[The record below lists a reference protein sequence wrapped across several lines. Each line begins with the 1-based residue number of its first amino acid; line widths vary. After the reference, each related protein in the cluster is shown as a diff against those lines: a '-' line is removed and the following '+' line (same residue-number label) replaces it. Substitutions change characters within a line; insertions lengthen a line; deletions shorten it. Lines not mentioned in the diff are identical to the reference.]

1 MRVTSSS
8 FPNLLNYQLGQL
20 STKQARLQV
29 QAGTGQR
36 FQTASEDPRAMRKVL
51 DLQSEMKALTQYEK
65 NISTL
70 KDSLATTYASTH
82 ALKTVSDRANE
93 ITTAA
98 DGLDTP
104 EELQTYGVEVNQLLE
119 RALQLANTRH
129 QTSYLFGGTK
139 NTQQPFVATR
149 DSAGKIISVVYNG
162 SASVNDTEIDE
173 GITLKTNI
181 PGANTT
187 GAGERGLF
195 ADNRPGVG
203 ADIFQHLLDLRDHL
217 ETANKTAIR
226 TTDLSNLLKDEE
238 NILFHF
244 GNVGAI
250 QSRLDITTSL
260 ANRRKASLEGLVSN
274 EADADLAQ
282 TLVSLSEIQSAYTAA
297 LQIGGKI
304 LSQSLLDYLR

>member
-1 MRVTSSS
+1 
-8 FPNLLNYQLGQL
+8 
-20 STKQARLQV
+20 
-29 QAGTGQR
+29 
-36 FQTASEDPRAMRKVL
+36 MRKVL

-70 KDSLATTYASTH
+70 KESLDTTYAATH

-149 DSAGKIISVVYNG
+149 DAEGKIISVVYNG
-162 SASVNDTEIDE
+162 SASVNDSEIDE

-187 GAGERGLF
+187 GVGERGLF

-203 ADIFQHLLDLRDHL
+203 ADIFQHLLDLRGHL
-217 ETANKTAIR
+217 ETADKTAIR

-297 LQIGGKI
+297 LQTGGKI
-304 LSQSLLDYLR
+304 LSQSLLDYL